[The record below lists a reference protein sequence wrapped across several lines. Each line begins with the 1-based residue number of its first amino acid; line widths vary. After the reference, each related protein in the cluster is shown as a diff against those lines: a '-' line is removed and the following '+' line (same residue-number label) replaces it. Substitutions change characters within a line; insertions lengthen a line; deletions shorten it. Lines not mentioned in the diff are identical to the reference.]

1 MRQVLTIAYY
11 EIVHIL
17 RDRLLLG
24 QIFFV
29 PFLYTLLL
37 GAVYIAGVLN
47 NIPLGVVNLDN
58 SQLSREVVTA
68 FANSPHFQLNKQIN
82 SYSGLE
88 RAMGDGTVRAGLVIP
103 EDYAQK
109 VSLHQN
115 TEVLIVYDSSN
126 LIWGYNTRKYARE
139 VINSFNID
147 HTSAYLAGL
156 GLTKEEVQNTM
167 DTVSLNMEVWYN
179 PTYSYATFIL
189 LGIVLMVL
197 HQIGLQSAGLTVTR
211 EKEQNSWLQ
220 FLSSS
225 VPPWK
230 IFLGKSLPYYISS
243 FFNYAL
249 LLWLVDYLIHVKIGG
264 SLFLIILL
272 GALYI
277 LVIIAAGF
285 YISVKAAT
293 SLQVTR
299 YIMLLSV
306 PFFIISGYTWP
317 TRYIPAYINDLAHL
331 LPFTWMAEGLRLVT
345 LKGLGVHYLGNHILA
360 LSVMSAAALFPAI
373 TFGKPRKHASSQKQ
387 YYFRR
392 T

>member
-1 MRQVLTIAYY
+1 MLNITYY
-11 EIVHIL
+11 ETIHIL
-17 RDRLLLG
+17 RNRLLLG

-37 GAVYIAGVLN
+37 GTVYIAGVLN
-47 NIPLGVVNLDN
+47 NIPLGVVDLDN

-68 FANSPHFQLNKQIN
+68 FANSPYFKLNKQIN
-82 SYSGLE
+82 TYHGLE
-88 RAMGDGTVRAGLVIP
+88 QAMRDGTVRAGIVIP

-115 TEVLIVYDSSN
+115 TKVLMVYDSSN

-147 HTSAYLAGL
+147 HTAAYLAGL
-156 GLTKEEVQNTM
+156 GLTQEEVHNNM
-167 DTVSLNMEVWYN
+167 DTISLNMEVWYN

-189 LGIVLMVL
+189 LGIILMIL
-197 HQIGLQSAGLTVTR
+197 HQIGLQSVGLTVTR

-230 IFLGKSLPYYISS
+230 IFLGKCLPYYTGG

-249 LLWLVDYLIHVKIGG
+249 LLWLASDLIHVKISG
-264 SLFLIILL
+264 SLLLLILL
-272 GALYI
+272 GVIYI
-277 LVIIAAGF
+277 LVINAAGF
-285 YISVKAAT
+285 YISVKAAN

-306 PFFIISGYTWP
+306 PMFIISGYTWP
-317 TRYIPAYINDLAHL
+317 SRYIPPYINKLAHL
-331 LPFTWMAEGLRLVT
+331 LPFTWMSEGFRLAT
-345 LKGLGVHYLGNHILA
+345 LKGLGFHYLVSHILA
-360 LSVMSAAALFPAI
+360 LTAMSVAALLPAMTFDKHRKFP
-373 TFGKPRKHASSQKQ
+373 G
-387 YYFRR
+387 
-392 T
+392 